1 MSEIQGVLG
10 FSESRPDSHRLRRYP
25 HNQNMGRIQL
35 MTGDTLNFGRR
46 RTAYF
51 VLTVLVISMIPLVST
66 ASADQGIPAELQAQ
80 DILAEFDEV
89 SETTTVT
96 WRNIEQS
103 GGDVDLFEEL
113 WDATYHVYRSDSP
126 ITSSNVMS
134 LTPWHT
140 VDACLKNP
148 IGNDPWNTNPN
159 KCRGSAGN
167 HPGHSATFQVGAG
180 TDGLFFYAVVT
191 ELGNGN
197 MTTTLTVNASLV
209 YEPIAEIT
217 TPIRSPYNID
227 AEFNPGTSS
236 TTVQWI
242 NYNSVNPVLPED
254 GDDALIIHVWRTD
267 YRVDRSNGEN
277 LLLSETPIAVLSST
291 ATEYEATVPPMTN
304 REVFYSVTYLL
315 PNWTSEGLDYEDI
328 RFLSNNAMDDAVLE
342 DNTPPV
348 NVDDTEAMFI
358 SNQNGTGVTTITWSQ
373 IFSEQG
379 EKYLIYR
386 HGEYFNSTN
395 DPYAQLIGTVDE
407 SAHVND
413 MFSYNYMVPYNTYG
427 DFSYCVVVVDQYG
440 AYNTEISQQSCDLVY
455 EDSDQDWVKEPT
467 NVKAEF
473 IGNGTT
479 RVTWTDQVGIE
490 GERYHIWRGSWRVQG
505 PEFVANS
512 SLIWMGSVP
521 DGVEQFDVQLPSDL
535 SVTNTHYFVTSEA
548 LYNCIGCDEPVMYE
562 ELVQNW
568 DGPVVEDTQSPSY
581 SRISDIV
588 MLGDLKVVDIEW
600 INSAQEIGESYY
612 LYRHLGDPF
621 GDSEFAISN
630 YTDEGWEFVEGP
642 IPENSMST
650 MIRQIPVPD
659 LVERDI
665 WYAVIVEDSF
675 GNINPTI
682 LPGAGA
688 NALMVSE
695 DTQPPQISYEIV
707 DENNV
712 PLSQDSLVSGDYK
725 LKIEVSET
733 LSEEPMLNISTSTGG
748 SLTGGSEAAMVLLS
762 QNTNDPTKG
771 PEYFYD
777 FEISSSTVAGAMM
790 IKINLTDMSL
800 NTADR
805 EILQYEIDARSP
817 TIQIFSPTSDDD
829 GDSNGEYGSLYLYGE
844 EIKIVAG
851 AYDDVGIVS
860 MQMRFVQNYGSERN
874 PAITEP
880 WRDATGVTITEDG
893 DWIMEMAFSSGN
905 FEPGKHEVSVRA
917 TDVAGNQRI
926 SKVIFITDN
935 CIHDDFGE
943 TICSYTN
950 PVPEDPGVIYPELNA
965 TDPPYMIA
973 WVTAG
978 ISLLAVMVS
987 LIVISTAMSGPKKKK
1002 GDDDDEDDDWMN
1014 EFIGTSA
1021 EPDMAVI
1028 TGTAPQAQQQQ
1039 AVEVED
1045 DDPFAVNI
1053 VQPKRRRKKAEAE
1066 AESDD
1071 EDERPKRKRPNR
1083 PRRTPGRRR
1092 PAKRDRS

>member
-1 MSEIQGVLG
+1 MSDQSKDTGLIFHQT
-10 FSESRPDSHRLRRYP
+10 RPISHRLRRYP
-25 HNQNMGRIQL
+25 HNQTMRRVQS
-35 MTGDTLNFGRR
+35 MTGDTLNSGRR

-51 VLTVLVISMIPLVST
+51 VLTVLLISMIPLIST
-66 ASADQGIPAELQAQ
+66 ASADQGIPTELQAQ
-80 DILAEFDEV
+80 DIQVEFDNV

-113 WDATYHVYRSDSP
+113 WYAKYHVYRSSSP
-126 ITSSNVMS
+126 ITSSNVMA
-134 LTPWHT
+134 LNPWHT
-140 VDACLKNP
+140 VDACVKNP

-180 TDGLFFYAVVT
+180 TDGMFFYAVVT

-209 YEPIAEIT
+209 YEPVAELT

-236 TTVQWI
+236 TTIQWI

-267 YRVDRSNGEN
+267 YQVDRSNGEN
-277 LLLSETPIAVLSST
+277 LLLTETPIAVLSST
-291 ATEYEATVPPMTN
+291 TTEYEAVVPSMTN

-315 PNWTSEGLDYEDI
+315 PNWTTDGLDYEDT
-328 RFLSNNAMDDAVLE
+328 RFLSNNAMDTAVLE

-348 NVDDTEAMFI
+348 NVDDTEAIFV
-358 SNQNGTGVTTITWSQ
+358 SNQNGTGVTTISWSQ
-373 IFSEQG
+373 ILSEQG
-379 EKYLIYR
+379 EQYLIYR

-395 DPYAQLIGTVDE
+395 DPYAQLVGTIDE
-407 SAHVND
+407 SAHVNN
-413 MFSYNYMVPYNTYG
+413 MFTYNYIVPYNTYG

-440 AYNTEISQQSCDLVY
+440 AYNTDINQQSCDLVY
-455 EDSDQDWVKEPT
+455 EDSDQNWVKEPT

-473 IGNGTT
+473 IGDGTT
-479 RVTWTDQVGIE
+479 RVTWTDQVGVE
-490 GERYHIWRGSWRVQG
+490 GERYHIWRGGWRVQG
-505 PEFVANS
+505 SDFTANS

-521 DGVEQFDVQLPSDL
+521 DGVEQFDVQLPPEI
-535 SVTNTHYFVTSEA
+535 SVSNTHYFVTSEA
-548 LYNCIGCDEPVMYE
+548 LYNCVGCEEPVMYD
-562 ELVQNW
+562 ELIQNW
-568 DGPVVEDTQSPSY
+568 DGPVVEDTQAPSY
-581 SRISDIV
+581 ARISDIM

-600 INSAQEIGESYY
+600 INSAQENGESYY

-642 IPENSMST
+642 IAENSMST

-659 LVERDI
+659 LVERDV
-665 WYAVIVEDSF
+665 WYAVIAQDSY

-688 NALMVSE
+688 NALLVSE
-695 DTQPPQISYEIV
+695 DTQPPQIEFTIV
-707 DENNV
+707 DDENV
-712 PLSQDSLVSGDYK
+712 PISQDSLVSGDYK
-725 LKIEVSET
+725 LRIEVSET
-733 LSEEPMLNISTSTGG
+733 LSTEPMLNISTSNGG

-762 QNTNDPTKG
+762 QNTNEPDKG

-777 FEISSSTVAGAMM
+777 FEISSSTIAGDLM
-790 IKINLTDMSL
+790 ISINLTDMSL
-800 NTADR
+800 NSVDR
-805 EILQYEIDARSP
+805 EISDYEIDAKSP
-817 TIQIFSPTSDDD
+817 TIEIFSPTSQND
-829 GDSNGEYGSLYLYGE
+829 GSMYLYGE
-844 EIKIVAG
+844 EIKVIAG

-860 MQMRFVQNYGSERN
+860 MQMRFVQNYGSELN
-874 PAITEP
+874 PSLTEP
-880 WRDATGVTITEDG
+880 WRDATGVTITEEG
-893 DWIMEMAFSSGN
+893 DWIMEMAFSAGN
-905 FEPGKHEVSVRA
+905 FDPGTHEVSVRA

-926 SKVIFITDN
+926 SKVLFITDN
-935 CIHDDFGE
+935 CVHLENGS
-943 TICSYTN
+943 TACVYTN

-973 WVTAG
+973 WVAAG
-978 ISLLAVMVS
+978 ISLLAVLVS
-987 LIVISTAMSGPKKKK
+987 LLVISTATSGPKKKK
-1002 GDDDDEDDDWMN
+1002 DDDEDEDEDWMN

-1021 EPDMAVI
+1021 EPDMAAI
-1028 TGTAPQAQQQQ
+1028 TGTAPQPQQQQ
-1039 AVEVED
+1039 VVVNED
-1045 DDPFAVNI
+1045 DDPFSVNI
-1053 VQPKRRRKKAEAE
+1053 VQPKRRRKKSK
-1066 AESDD
+1066 SDD
-1071 EDERPKRKRPNR
+1071 EDDDDEDDEPKRKRPRKRR
-1083 PRRTPGRRR
+1083 PAGRRK